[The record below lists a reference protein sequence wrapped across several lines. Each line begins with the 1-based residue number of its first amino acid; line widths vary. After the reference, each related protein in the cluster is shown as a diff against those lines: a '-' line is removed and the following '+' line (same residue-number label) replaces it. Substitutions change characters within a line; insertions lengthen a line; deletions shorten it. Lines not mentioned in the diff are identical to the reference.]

1 MYLKDKKKLKILLI
15 CLVILVVIISI
26 VLVVYNTNKNNV
38 KNVDMASLDIEMATE
53 GNFNNNRMLDITKQE
68 ASEIF
73 GINPDYIEEVIGK
86 TPLLNISS
94 SMYIVVKAKKDNVQ
108 DVKKC
113 LENYVV
119 KYEQEWASYLE
130 DQYELVKNRE
140 LGNKG
145 DYVYLII
152 CDEPDK
158 LVKLIK

>member
-1 MYLKDKKKLKILLI
+1 MKDKKKLKILLI

-26 VLVVYNTNKNNV
+26 VLFVYNTNKNNV

-94 SMYIVVKAKKDNVQ
+94 SMYIVVKAKENNVQ
-108 DVKKC
+108 DVKKS
-113 LENYVV
+113 LEEYVV

>member
-1 MYLKDKKKLKILLI
+1 MKDKKKLKILLI

-26 VLVVYNTNKNNV
+26 VLFVYNTNKNNV

-73 GINPDYIEEVIGK
+73 EINPDYIE
-86 TPLLNISS
+86 
-94 SMYIVVKAKKDNVQ
+94 

-113 LENYVV
+113 LEEYVV